1 MKQITKEETINL
13 IPGTMYMVYNPLT
26 QLYKEEIAGSK
37 DIVHNKY
44 CYDGLSFYL
53 LEVWKTIP
61 EWENYEVSSLGNV
74 RNKSGKILVPE
85 VNHHGYLR
93 VSLCN
98 KGIRKHFKI
107 HRLVAE
113 AFIPNPFNLPQI
125 NHKNEIKTD
134 NRIENLEWCDNWYNS
149 HYGSKGQCL
158 NGNI

>member
-1 MKQITKEETINL
+1 MTQITKEEAMNL
-13 IPGTMYMVYNPLT
+13 IPGTMYMIYNPLT

-37 DIVHNKY
+37 DIVHNKH
-44 CYDGLSFYL
+44 CYEGLSFYL

-61 EWENYEVSSLGNV
+61 EWENYEVSSLGKV

-85 VNHHGYLR
+85 ENHHGYLR

-98 KGIRKHFKI
+98 KGIRKHFKV
-107 HRLVAE
+107 HRLVAQ
-113 AFIPNPFNLPQI
+113 AFIPNPLNLPQI

-134 NRIENLEWCDNWYNS
+134 NRIENLEWCDNWYNN
-149 HYGSKGQCL
+149 HYGSKCL